1 MSSKILRSAMP
12 FIIGLT
18 FAAGCSKSTT
28 TPNVVPT
35 ADFGPLTAN
44 STWTYQNTPGASFTL
59 TATNRDTMANGKT
72 YRVLLNSSGGNNYL
86 GKAGSNYYRFGSI
99 AQLKINAAEELYLK
113 DDQPVN
119 ATWLANQSFTVP
131 GIPLPLT
138 ANLNYSI
145 KEKGIS
151 RTVASKA
158 FSNVTHVRL
167 DLSIT
172 GFGSIGGGD
181 FYYANGVGLIENEIK
196 INVPGQA
203 AINQTQAITA
213 YSIK

>member
-1 MSSKILRSAMP
+1 MHFKFLTSALP
-12 FIIGLT
+12 SIVGLML
-18 FAAGCSKSTT
+18 AAGCSKSTS
-28 TPNVVPT
+28 TPDVIATVN
-35 ADFGPLTAN
+35 FSPLTAN
-44 STWTYQNTPGASFTL
+44 STWTYLNTPGSSFTL
-59 TATNRDTMANGKT
+59 TATNKDTVANGKT
-72 YRVLLNSSGGNNYL
+72 YRVLLNSTGGNNYL
-86 GKAGSNYYRFGSI
+86 GKSGSNYYRFGSI
-99 AQLKINAAEELYLK
+99 AQLSISAAEELYLK

-119 ATWLANQSFTVP
+119 ATWLTTQNFNVP

-151 RTVASKA
+151 RTVASKV

-172 GFGSIGGGD
+172 GLGPIGGGN
-181 FYYANGVGLIENEIK
+181 FYYAAGIGLIENVINV
-196 INVPGQA
+196 NVPGQA
-203 AINQTQAITA
+203 AINQTQVLTS

>member
-1 MSSKILRSAMP
+1 MSFKFFRSAMP
-12 FIIGLT
+12 FILGLML
-18 FAAGCSKSTT
+18 AAGCSKSNTA
-28 TPNVVPT
+28 PNVVST
-35 ADFGPLTAN
+35 ADFSPLTTN
-44 STWTYQNTPGASFTL
+44 STWTYQNTPGSSFTL
-59 TATNRDTMANGKT
+59 TATNRDTVANGKT

-86 GKAGSNYYRFGSI
+86 GKSGSNYYRFGAI
-99 AQLKINAAEELYLK
+99 AQLNISAAEELYLK

-119 ATWLANQSFTVP
+119 ATWLATQSFTVP

-158 FSNVTHVRL
+158 FNNVTHVRL

-172 GFGSIGGGD
+172 GLGSIGGGD
-181 FYYANGVGLIENEIK
+181 FYYASGVGLIENEIK

-203 AINQTQAITA
+203 AINQTQVITA

>member
-1 MSSKILRSAMP
+1 MNFKLFRSAMP
-12 FIIGLT
+12 FLLGLML
-18 FAAGCSKSTT
+18 AAGCSKNTST
-28 TPNVVPT
+28 PDVVST
-35 ADFGPLTAN
+35 ADFSPLTAN
-44 STWTYQNTPGASFTL
+44 STWTYQNTPGGSFTL
-59 TATNRDTMANGKT
+59 TATNRDTAANGKT

-86 GKAGSNYYRFGSI
+86 GKSGSNYYRFGSI
-99 AQLKINAAEELYLK
+99 AQLNISAAEELYLK
-113 DDQPVN
+113 DDQLVN
-119 ATWLANQSFTVP
+119 ATWLTTQTFTVP

-151 RTVASKA
+151 RTVATKA
-158 FSNVTHVRL
+158 FTNVTHVRL

-172 GFGSIGGGD
+172 GLGAIGGGD

-196 INVPGQA
+196 VNVPGQA
-203 AINQTQAITA
+203 AINQTQVITA

>member
-1 MSSKILRSAMP
+1 MNFKILRVALP
-12 FIIGLT
+12 GILT
-18 FAAGCSKSTT
+18 LLLAAGCGKESST
-28 TPNVVPT
+28 PGGT
-35 ADFGPLTAN
+35 ATIDFSPLTPS
-44 STWTYQNTPGASFTL
+44 STWTYQNTPGSSFTL
-59 TATNRDTMANGKT
+59 TATNKDTVANGKT
-72 YRVLLNSSGGNNYL
+72 YRVLLNSTGGNNYL
-86 GKAGSNYYRFGSI
+86 GKSGSNYYRFGTI
-99 AQLKINAAEELYLK
+99 AQLNISAAEELYLK

-119 ATWLANQSFTVP
+119 ATWVAAQSFTVP

-158 FSNVTHVRL
+158 FGNVTHVRL

-181 FYYANGVGLIENEIK
+181 FYYAEGVGLIENEIK
-196 INVPGQA
+196 ISVPGQA
-203 AINQTQAITA
+203 AINQTQVLTS
-213 YSIK
+213 YTIK

>member
-1 MSSKILRSAMP
+1 MKFKILRVALP
-12 FIIGLT
+12 GILGL
-18 FAAGCSKSTT
+18 FLAAGCGKDNP
-28 TPNVVPT
+28 TPDVPAT
-35 ADFGPLTAN
+35 VDFSPLTAN

-59 TATNRDTMANGKT
+59 TATNKDTVANGKT
-72 YRVLLNSSGGNNYL
+72 YRVLLNSTGGNNYL
-86 GKAGSNYYRFGSI
+86 GKSGSNYYRFGTI
-99 AQLKINAAEELYLK
+99 AQLNISAAEELYLK

-119 ATWLANQSFTVP
+119 ATWLATQSFTVP

-181 FYYANGVGLIENEIK
+181 FFYADGVGLIENEIK

-203 AINQTQAITA
+203 AINQTQVLTA
-213 YSIK
+213 YTIK